1 MRGPPLCPWSV
12 GITHYTQVLEKN
24 RSGVAIQVQRPP
36 GPAWS
41 CLAPGS
47 VVLPTLPASFTFSVF
62 SGWVGRWLSCAATG
76 ANLRTSGEDVRSAY
90 VDAYFSL
97 RFTAGGAG
105 DCAPVAHGG
114 WVCFVEGVQD
124 VLKLQLRFRVASF
137 TSFRPIGDV
146 GQRSHLL

>member
-1 MRGPPLCPWSV
+1 MWEIV
-12 GITHYTQVLEKN
+12 H
-24 RSGVAIQVQRPP
+24 P
-36 GPAWS
+36 GFFYRYNED
-41 CLAPGS
+41 C
-47 VVLPTLPASFTFSVF
+47 
-62 SGWVGRWLSCAATG
+62 
-76 ANLRTSGEDVRSAY
+76 NLY